1 MKVKEILDT
10 SLVLLGKHEL
20 LETSVF
26 DENIVEELT
35 EAQEK
40 EIGFMVRCFNL
51 IYKEV
56 SADYLP
62 LMYDEQIEFTQDKF
76 ELSNLTQSI
85 LDVFKLY
92 DDNENNIAYKL
103 FPSYI
108 KANVE
113 KANITYSFIPEDL
126 SLEDE
131 VMLFGGKIL
140 PQVLSYGIAREY
152 CLITGDH
159 KEADI
164 WEKRYKD
171 GIFAEMRK
179 KSQIKIKSRRWC

>member
-1 MKVKEILDT
+1 MEVKEIIKIA
-10 SLVLLGKHEL
+10 LVLLGKHEL

-26 DENIVEELT
+26 DEEITEELT

-40 EIGFMVRCFNL
+40 EIGFLVRCFNL

-62 LMYDEQIEFTQDKF
+62 LLYDEQIKFIAGKF
-76 ELSNLTQSI
+76 ELSNLTQTI

-92 DDNENNIAYKL
+92 DNNENNIEYKL
-103 FPSYI
+103 FPNYI
-108 KANVE
+108 KANAE
-113 KANITYSFIPEDL
+113 IANITYSYVPKDL
-126 SLEDE
+126 ILEDD
-131 VMLFGGKIL
+131 VIMFGGKIL

-152 CLITGDH
+152 CLISGDH
-159 KEADI
+159 SEADI

-171 GIFAEMRK
+171 GIFVEMRK
-179 KSQIKIKSRRWC
+179 KSQIKIKPRRWC